1 MVYLGTSEDYIQ
13 SSLRKTTPLVP
24 TLVGTTVF
32 IWLWLNFKFTF
43 FFAYRKH
50 VPIYLI
56 DFNLVFIPF
65 DHALI
70 YYMYLV
76 HQIINEVL

>member
-1 MVYLGTSEDYIQ
+1 M
-13 SSLRKTTPLVP
+13 
-24 TLVGTTVF
+24 F
-32 IWLWLNFKFTF
+32 LWLNFKFTF